1 MTSWFV
7 LADSNVLFLIPTA
20 CLKRQNHA
28 HPRRTRWPRG
38 SNYSAL
44 KNNVIAGRNSA
55 QAAGEPSVCLHKS
68 QVAICVG
75 LSLQSVLATRLLGGF
90 LSNDESS
97 SPMKETAVHCLELK
111 LHCLPVS
118 AKRQA

>member
-1 MTSWFV
+1 M
-7 LADSNVLFLIPTA
+7 LIHDARGGPEAPIT
-20 CLKRQNHA
+20 QHS
-28 HPRRTRWPRG
+28 RTMSSQEGTVHRLPE
-38 SNYSAL
+38 SP
-44 KNNVIAGRNSA
+44 
-55 QAAGEPSVCLHKS
+55 PSVFTS

-97 SPMKETAVHCLELK
+97 SPMKETAVYCLELK